1 MPVCLYL
8 SMDGWLTSS
17 DVLCCPGGWAC
28 VCVYTGAGGSSRGAG
43 RRRVAFEGLRTVVRH
58 PYVMALA
65 GISCLY
71 EMVLTILDY
80 EMKVGG

>member
-1 MPVCLYL
+1 MVKY
-8 SMDGWLTSS
+8 
-17 DVLCCPGGWAC
+17 
-28 VCVYTGAGGSSRGAG
+28 
-43 RRRVAFEGLRTVVRH
+43 

-80 EMKVGG
+80 EMKVRIPIHTHVHPHTLTNIFMHVYTYV